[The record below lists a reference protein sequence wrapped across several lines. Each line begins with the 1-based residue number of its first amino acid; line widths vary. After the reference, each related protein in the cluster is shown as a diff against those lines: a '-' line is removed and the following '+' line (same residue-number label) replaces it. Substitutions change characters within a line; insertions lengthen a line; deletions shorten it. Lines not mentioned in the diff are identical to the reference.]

1 MYTVDETRDA
11 KVFKKAQSRN
21 QRTWTVVE
29 QDITAVKTIA
39 HWIYL
44 NIETAPDDKLRTA
57 LEEILVMRKFPNRK
71 TAD

>member
-11 KVFKKAQSRN
+11 KVFKKAQQRG

-44 NIETAPDDKLRTA
+44 NIETAPDEKLRTA
-57 LEEILVMRKFPNRK
+57 LEEILLMRKFQNRK

>member
-1 MYTVDETRDA
+1 MYTIDETRDA
-11 KVFKKAQSRN
+11 TCFKKAQQRG

-29 QDITAVKTIA
+29 QDLTAVRTIA

-57 LEEILVMRKFPNRK
+57 LEEILVMRKFPKRK
-71 TAD
+71 NAD